1 EQICGI
7 IDMLLD
13 IFLSELTTDT
23 QVENLSEMLYRLI
36 NIMNNS
42 MEKLTS
48 SQIGLCIVLLTKIFK
63 NITPVDKKHH
73 LSIFRPSMDNSHKI
87 SDNDIEDENK
97 QIIDIDNEYS
107 TDIYNRLL
115 RTDSIGKLQD
125 PNVRI
130 EQENLNDIERLL
142 RQMVRKI
149 EKQMYNLTNPLS
161 EKKQTRLSTSK
172 TKIDSINHIEN
183 AIKLYKKFFHRFI
196 LIYIIDSKQISI
208 NDKFQSIYSII
219 QTKTND
225 NLSIIFNRYQQSN
238 EFQLKLT
245 DKVNQYQT
253 IFEDCCKLFIEL
265 YCFPRQFSNHNQ
277 SILFNDQTDFDDWFM
292 DLFIIS
298 LCKSDNFSIQTVA
311 ISVLIELFG
320 YTLSS

>member
-1 EQICGI
+1 
-7 IDMLLD
+7 MLLD

-42 MEKLTS
+42 IEKLTS
-48 SQIGLCIVLLTKIFK
+48 NQIGLCIVLLTKIFK
-63 NITPVDKKHH
+63 NIIPIDKKHH
-73 LSIFRPSMDNSHKI
+73 LSIFRSSMDNSHKI
-87 SDNDIEDENK
+87 SDNDIEDENE

-142 RQMVRKI
+142 CQMVRKI

-183 AIKLYKKFFHRFI
+183 AINLYKNFFYRFI

-225 NLSIIFNRYQQSN
+225 NLSIIFNRYQQLN
-238 EFQLKLT
+238 EFHLKLT

-253 IFEDCCKLFIEL
+253 IFEDCCKLFIEF

-277 SILFNDQTDFDDWFM
+277 SILSKGQTDFDDWFM